1 MAAGFPES
9 VGIWFQGDPEVIT
22 DYLEFKPIG
31 FVTNTIVLDDLA
43 DTHGPMINLIDR
55 YLTLMDD
62 VPVVVE
68 VDGDTTEDIV
78 SVSAPFQALSPRVV
92 M

>member
-1 MAAGFPES
+1 MATGFPAS

-31 FVTNTIVLDDLA
+31 IVTNTIVLDDLA

-55 YLTLMDD
+55 
-62 VPVVVE
+62 
-68 VDGDTTEDIV
+68 
-78 SVSAPFQALSPRVV
+78 
-92 M
+92 